1 MTPGLRSITIQ
12 DFRCISGTTTIPLK
26 APVVLIHGP
35 NGTGKTTVLSAIE
48 LALTGE
54 LPAMRRLDSDYL
66 SHVVRK
72 GADQAKITLSAWG
85 LESEAEQTT
94 SLTIR
99 GAQLHGTPL
108 LGKPLGHFFSERCN
122 LAQSTLG
129 RLLEIY
135 QHASPRED
143 SQLTRFV
150 KDLLGLDRLEA
161 LIDGLASTGDV
172 RNTRKLAP
180 RYREFEE
187 RINNLG
193 RIQNEERQKLVNVR
207 GEARALRVNLSRQ
220 LGTLAI
226 PQGLSRPSVEQMDAV
241 EQFLTTDSEDN
252 KLIALSQKRRELAGM
267 RAEWLSLATGQSA
280 IERSAVEGSEREA
293 TSLAEVWRNTS
304 GKELEAVLD
313 ELRETFPDLPS
324 SASTDPELARNTA
337 LRLATTEIQRCSEG
351 LAQADIVTS
360 AIEKLEQTIERHKSR
375 STLLDQQISSIAGNA
390 ESLGRSLAALL
401 PHIHSEDCPVCGRDF
416 KEISTEPLVAH
427 LSAKVARL
435 TEEAGRLQALSTEKN
450 TTMAALSQAE
460 RSHIVARNS
469 QISQEVRVALKSRVA
484 HLSDCTRKLTGLA
497 ARAIEG
503 VEILRKEA
511 TQRKELSSLR
521 IRDQRATEL
530 RGAIATFCVEMEQPP
545 LGPTHSVEVVLGRLE
560 HYLST
565 EEIRLQE
572 SQNSRRAAL
581 TEFRRLTEIEKTI
594 ASMEKAIEGRQTL
607 LDVYQIE
614 FEIAEKR
621 RGDAK
626 HIASAAREV
635 RTGIVTRVFND
646 SLNKIWRDL
655 FVRLAPSEPFIPAFK
670 VPQTDRAVM
679 AILETVH
686 REGGHGGAPG
696 AMLSAGNL
704 NTAALTL
711 FLALHLSVRARLPWL
726 ILDDPV
732 QSMDEVHITQ
742 FAALLRTISKG
753 HGRQIV
759 MAVHD
764 RPLFEYLALELSPAF
779 NGDELITVELSQ
791 SQTGTTIAEPE
802 FRLWKP
808 DAVAA

>member
-1 MTPGLRSITIQ
+1 M
-12 DFRCISGTTTIPLK
+12 
-26 APVVLIHGP
+26 
-35 NGTGKTTVLSAIE
+35 SAIE

-54 LPAMRRLDSDYL
+54 LPAMRRLDSDYM

-72 GADQAKITLSAWG
+72 GADQAKITLGAWG

-135 QHASPRED
+135 QQASPRED

-172 RNTRKLAP
+172 CNTRKLAP
-180 RYREFEE
+180 RYRESEE
-187 RINNLG
+187 RTNNLG
-193 RIQNEERQKLVNVR
+193 RIQNEEQQKLVNVR
-207 GEARALRVNLSRQ
+207 KEARALRTNLSQQ
-220 LGTLAI
+220 LGTLAM
-226 PQGLSRPSVEQMDAV
+226 PQGLSVEQTDAV
-241 EQFLTTDSEDN
+241 EQFLRTDPEDN
-252 KLIALSQKRRELAGM
+252 KLIALSQRRRELAGM
-267 RAEWLSLATGQSA
+267 RAEWLSLATGQSS
-280 IERSAVEGSEREA
+280 IERSAAEAAEREA
-293 TSLAEVWRNTS
+293 TSRAEVWRNTS

-337 LRLATTEIQRCSEG
+337 LRLATTEVQRCVEG

-360 AIEKLEQTIERHKSR
+360 DVENLERTIERHKSR
-375 STLLDQQISSIAGNA
+375 ATLLDQQISSIAGDA

-401 PHIHSEDCPVCGRDF
+401 PYIHSEDCPVCGRDF
-416 KEISTEPLVAH
+416 KEISTEPLIAH
-427 LSAKVARL
+427 LSARVARL
-435 TEEAGRLQALSTEKN
+435 TEEAGRLQALSAEKN

-469 QISQEVRVALKSRVA
+469 QISQEARVALKSRVA

-497 ARAIEG
+497 AGAIEG

-545 LGPTHSVEVVLGRLE
+545 LGPTDSVEVVLGRLE
-560 HYLST
+560 HYLSI
-565 EEIRLQE
+565 EEVRLKQ
-572 SQNSRRAAL
+572 SQTSRGAAL
-581 TEFRRLTEIEKTI
+581 TECRRLMEIEKAI
-594 ASMEKAIEGRQTL
+594 ASMEKTIEGRKKL
-607 LDVYQIE
+607 LDVLQIE

-621 RGDAK
+621 RSDAK
-626 HIASAAREV
+626 NIASAAREV

-655 FVRLAPSEPFIPAFK
+655 FVRLAPSEPFVPAFK
-670 VPQTDRAVM
+670 IPQTDRAVM

-711 FLALHLSVRARLPWL
+711 FRRVS
-726 ILDDPV
+726 
-732 QSMDEVHITQ
+732 TT
-742 FAALLRTISKG
+742 LRHKCT
-753 HGRQIV
+753 
-759 MAVHD
+759 
-764 RPLFEYLALELSPAF
+764 
-779 NGDELITVELSQ
+779 
-791 SQTGTTIAEPE
+791 E
-802 FRLWKP
+802 FIEF
-808 DAVAA
+808 